1 MTNAL
6 EYFRMVL
13 HIVLPKDVFIN
24 NHVMGEYFYSTYN
37 NQTYTQRKE
46 YYFLS
51 NNYLVVAGTGSGH
64 TKDFLNMV
72 KVYRRECMQWKLING
87 RQMSGVDFSTMK
99 VKLEAVDLL
108 KNYLEEKV
116 SNDEHSYHE
125 IETYVDE
132 SMNSVF
138 SNQFENLHK
147 LYLNEA

>member
-24 NHVMGEYFYSTYN
+24 NHETGEYFYSSYN
-37 NQTYTQRKE
+37 NQSYTQRKE

-51 NNYLVVAGTGSGH
+51 NNYLVVATSGSGH

-72 KVYRRECMQWKLING
+72 KVYRRECKQWKLLNE
-87 RQMSGVDFSTMK
+87 RQISGEAYSTMN
-99 VKLEAVDLL
+99 VKKAAVDLL
-108 KNYLEEKV
+108 KNYLREKV

-125 IETYVDE
+125 IETYAEE

-147 LYLNEA
+147 LYLNEV